1 MLAGAPSGSN
11 KRRKADRGIEIKSD
25 PTRLPAR
32 LPARLPSLRFLP
44 SPPSLRPMLLF
55 VAGGCLLA
63 ARDATSLGPPPA
75 REERG
80 YANRAARARVRARTS
95 ERGWNA
101 SFGSWQHLGIC
112 SKLEIAVQQRGITTI
127 DLTGSAVKNLESV
140 TCTNSAY
147 LYYSLNRRT
156 LWQDAGHV
164 MIPAGDSTST
174 SSQYKHK

>member
-1 MLAGAPSGSN
+1 MPCIWCWCLWLGYSTHDVD
-11 KRRKADRGIEIKSD
+11 ADGNG
-25 PTRLPAR
+25 
-32 LPARLPSLRFLP
+32 
-44 SPPSLRPMLLF
+44 MLLL

-80 YANRAARARVRARTS
+80 YANRARERARANERERKREPRKERERARARVRARTS

-147 LYYSLNRRT
+147 LYYSLNR
-156 LWQDAGHV
+156 
-164 MIPAGDSTST
+164 
-174 SSQYKHK
+174 